1 MPPAGKQPVPK
12 PEDENQEPDVTI
24 TRKVSEVKSY
34 SGPIPPA
41 EEFAR
46 YEEVYPGSAGRL
58 ISMAEREQQEIVS
71 FRNKSLIATTI
82 VTLTIIVAI
91 AHILTLNPNVLVLG
105 ALAIAQAL
113 PSITDFLRGISENA
127 MAKKE
132 QELDIQIRKDHHELE
147 MEAARQQLLLPSSSD
162 HDSAQMLDR
171 LESSSESTD
180 SQKGN
185 L

>member
-1 MPPAGKQPVPK
+1 MSPTTEQPGTI
-12 PEDENQEPDVTI
+12 PEDENQEPEITI
-24 TRKVSEVKSY
+24 TRRVREVNSY
-34 SGPIPPA
+34 SGPVPPA

-46 YEEVYPGSAGRL
+46 YEEINPGSAGRL

-71 FRNKSLIATTI
+71 FRNKSLVATTI

-127 MAKKE
+127 MARKE
-132 QELDIQIRKDHHELE
+132 QEFDLQIRKDHHELE
-147 MEAARQQLLLPSSSD
+147 MKAARKQLLLPSNSD
-162 HDSAQMLDR
+162 EDSAELVRR

-180 SQKGN
+180 SLKGN
-185 L
+185 R